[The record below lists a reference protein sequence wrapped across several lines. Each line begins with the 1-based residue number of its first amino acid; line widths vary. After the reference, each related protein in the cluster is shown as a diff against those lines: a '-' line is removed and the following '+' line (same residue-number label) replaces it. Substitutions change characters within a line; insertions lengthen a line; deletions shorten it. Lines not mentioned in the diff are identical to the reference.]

1 MHSIVLNVKKYSDPV
16 AQSVEQH
23 PFKVMVAGSI
33 PARVT
38 LYLMI
43 NHIYIIIFCLFLSS
57 CATMDNSNRIYNE
70 KQEIK
75 NPKKLIFIY
84 NASDDFISV
93 SFDFIHKIV
102 SPSTYQCSLC
112 KVTYGNVS
120 MHNEWREYIDRSPFE
135 VQFLYKNNYL
145 EYHQDLKVNEFPIA
159 YKYDGNSYQLFISKQ
174 EFDLCDDLD
183 DLIEIMNKKIN

>member
-1 MHSIVLNVKKYSDPV
+1 
-16 AQSVEQH
+16 
-23 PFKVMVAGSI
+23 MVAGSI

-38 LYLMI
+38 LYLM
-43 NHIYIIIFCLFLSS
+43 NNLIYITIFHILISLGI
-57 CATMDNSNRIYNE
+57 AMDDTAKEKLQNE
-70 KQEIK
+70 Q
-75 NPKKLIFIY
+75 LIFIY

-120 MHNEWREYIDRSPFE
+120 MHKKWKEYINSYPFDIK
-135 VQFLYKNNYL
+135 FLYKNNYIKYYKDL
-145 EYHQDLKVNEFPIA
+145 EIDKFPVA
-159 YKYDGNSYQLFISKQ
+159 YKYDGNSYQLFISKE